1 MRISIV
7 FIAFLLCTL
16 NSFSQLLRIEEID
29 NSYFPTMR
37 AKFYVSKSDATSY
50 TSIAKEQFVVM
61 ENGIVRTVDSVVCNV
76 PNVLPVSLTLSLDD
90 SGSMDAGDQLS
101 DVPRVL
107 QKAFGMTLAKAID
120 APPSEIA
127 LQFGDTFSYLKI
139 NFTKNRDSIAQ
150 GISKMTLGGGN
161 NFTDHLLNPQTGAI
175 AIAKRGRYK
184 RYIVFVTDGQGEK
197 LKTADSIRCIDSL
210 KKNSINLIVIL
221 LSASIATPN
230 AITQSLIG
238 ITAATN
244 GEIITNVFNEND
256 AYKLAAKIQEKMQGG
271 KPCEITWQ
279 SDSSCVTNREML
291 ISVPSI
297 PITGNGIYEA
307 PESSVRS
314 LEFQKDSIAFGKLDY
329 GEKKDEVFT
338 IMAPNYPVTVSKILS
353 SDPRFSVVD
362 FGGTPPP
369 FEMPTGS
376 SRVLVIR
383 FTPADS
389 GFSHSE
395 ITIVHNGCNTRL
407 TIPVAG
413 GHISVR
419 PYTKTLQVAYPNGGE
434 TFGFGETIDIKW
446 EGALPQDT
454 MRLEYSN
461 DHSATW
467 KFITDTATNLHY
479 PWRIPPV
486 AGTSLSIRV
495 TQIRPNSYTP
505 EVVVMPK
512 CLAYS
517 WSKDGKRLLTMTTDP
532 DSAAK
537 IYYAATGQVQYS
549 IYTKGLALTN
559 ICWHPDSGYV
569 ATEFDKKTTI
579 FWNDTTRKKMIT
591 WKYGFDRVERN
602 GKAVFIRD
610 GHVLD
615 FYSRYIYT
623 YPQGGVNS
631 KLNPVK
637 NIIFN
642 INTIINQ
649 KNGLKYDTMQVF
661 EKDPSFFY
669 GNFLGQ
675 NGGHNGHFNDA
686 AWSNSGILIASCGND
701 SIPIVWKTS
710 MDVFSR
716 CIGHT
721 GIVNCL
727 KWNPK
732 DQLLATGSND
742 HTIKIWYS
750 ANGSLK
756 RNIDYDG
763 IPKSIIFNKDGDTLV
778 AIGTDTAAHLWDI
791 ESGQLIRNFIGSKN
805 SITSVEYSPDDR
817 QIITKSSDP
826 TIRIWDID
834 SAAMPSAISD
844 TTWTIVA
851 PLLASRDIDYG
862 KQFVNKSKDSLMV
875 TLIKNTSI
883 RPYMI
888 DSMRVS
894 GENSKDFRIL
904 DQDTSLLLLSEATKD
919 INLRFR
925 PTGSGKRTATLNV
938 FVSGVVFPISLVGEG
953 ITNLLEFTADTIGF
967 GTHLVGEQKD
977 TLMALVQNISNTTVT
992 ISSIDLPVGN
1002 TDFQLISG
1010 GGITSIAPNEIH
1022 KITLRYSPKL
1032 TGKAVG
1038 KMICYYNLI
1047 GSPATFI
1054 LTGEGKTTIGVKEAI
1069 PGKEL
1074 ISMYPNPAD
1083 MWIQLCCFNSD
1094 NQPEVSVKDMLGNE
1108 MTHLNLTLNVDNAL
1122 LLETRTL
1129 PSGLYFVQFKDG
1141 SFSGSLPFVVKH

>member
-1 MRISIV
+1 MRISILTV
-7 FIAFLLCTL
+7 TFLLCTL
-16 NSFSQLLRIEEID
+16 NCFSQLLRIEEID
-29 NSYFPTMR
+29 NSNFPTMK
-37 AKFYVSKSDATSY
+37 AKFYASKSDATSY

-61 ENGIVRTVDSVVCNV
+61 ENGIARTVDSVVCNV

-101 DVPRVL
+101 DIPREL
-107 QKAFGMTLAKAID
+107 QKAFAMTLAKAMD

-175 AIAKRGRYK
+175 AIAKQGRFK

-197 LKTADSIRCIDSL
+197 LKIADSIRCIDSL

-221 LSASIATPN
+221 LSASIAPPN
-230 AITQSLIG
+230 AITQSLTG
-238 ITAATN
+238 ITAATG

-256 AYKLAAKIQEKMQGG
+256 AYKMAAKIQEKMQGG

-279 SDSSCVTNREML
+279 SDSSCVTKREVT

-297 PITGNGIYEA
+297 PISAKVLYEA

-314 LEFQKDSIAFGKLDY
+314 LEFEKDSIAFGKLDY
-329 GEKKDEVFT
+329 GQKKEVAFT
-338 IMAPNYPVTVSKILS
+338 IRANNYPLTVYKILS
-353 SDPRFSVVD
+353 GDVRFSVVD
-362 FGGTPPP
+362 YGGTPPP
-369 FEMPTGS
+369 FEMPVGS
-376 SRVLVIR
+376 ARVLVIR

-395 ITIVHNGCNTRL
+395 ITIVHNGCNSRQ

-413 GHISVR
+413 GNIIVR
-419 PYTKTLQVAYPNGGE
+419 PYTKTLQIAYPNGGE

-461 DHSATW
+461 DHGATW

-486 AGTSLSIRV
+486 AGNSFSIRA
-495 TQIRPNSYTP
+495 TQIRPRNYSP

-512 CLAYS
+512 CMAYS
-517 WSKDGKRLLTMTTDP
+517 WSKDGKRLLTITTDP

-615 FYSRYIYT
+615 FYSGYIYT
-623 YPQGGVNS
+623 YPPGGVNA

-637 NIIFN
+637 NMVFN
-642 INTIINQ
+642 ISAITNQ
-649 KNGLKYDTMQVF
+649 KNGLKYDTMQVY
-661 EKDPSFFY
+661 EKDPSSFY
-669 GNFLGQ
+669 GKFLGQ

-686 AWSNSGILIASCGND
+686 AWSNSGKLIASCGND
-701 SIPIVWKTS
+701 STPIVWNTN
-710 MDVFSR
+710 MDVFST
-716 CIGHT
+716 CVGHT

-750 ANGSLK
+750 ANGTLK

-763 IPKSIIFNKDGDTLV
+763 IPKSMIFSKEGDTIV

-791 ESGQLIRNFIGSKN
+791 ESGQLIRNFIGSKKN
-805 SITSVEYSPDDR
+805 ITSVEYSPDGR
-817 QIITKSSDP
+817 QIITRSADS

-834 SAAMPSAISD
+834 SVAMPSAISD

-851 PLLASRDIDYG
+851 PLLGSREVDFG
-862 KQFVNKSKDSLMV
+862 KLFVNKSKDSLLL
-875 TLIKNTSI
+875 TLIKNTSV
-883 RPYMI
+883 RPYFI
-888 DSMRVS
+888 DSMRIT
-894 GENSKDFRIL
+894 GENSKDFRL
-904 DQDTSLLLLSEATKD
+904 LGQDSSFLFLSDATKD

-938 FVSGVVFPISLVGEG
+938 FVSGVVFPISLTGEG
-953 ITNLLEFTADTIGF
+953 ITNLLEFTADSIDF
-967 GTHLVGEQKD
+967 GVHLVGEQKD
-977 TLMALVQNISNTTVT
+977 TLIALVQNISNAQVT
-992 ISSIDLPVGN
+992 ISSIDITL
-1002 TDFQLISG
+1002 DSSEFQIISG
-1010 GGITSIAPNEIH
+1010 GGITNIDPNEIH
-1022 KITLRYSPKL
+1022 KITLRYTAKKA
-1032 TGKAVG
+1032 GKAMA
-1038 KMICYYNLI
+1038 KMICYYNLL
-1047 GSPATFI
+1047 GSPTTFI

-1069 PGKEL
+1069 PGKDL
-1074 ISMYPNPAD
+1074 IAMYPNPAD
-1083 MWIQLCCFNSD
+1083 SWIQMCCFTND
-1094 NQPEVSVKDMLGNE
+1094 NHPEISVKDILGN
-1108 MTHLNLTLNVDNAL
+1108 TISHLNYVVSSDNSL
-1122 LLETRTL
+1122 LLETREF
-1129 PSGLYFVQFKDG
+1129 PSGLYFVQYKG
-1141 SFSGSLPFVVKH
+1141 ESFSGSLPFVVRH